1 MKVNEVMTYGV
12 DYVRPEDTLK
22 DVARK
27 MRDKNE
33 GVIPVFQGEDN
44 PVGLVT
50 DRDITVRAIA
60 EGKDP
65 GATKVSEVMTPEVI
79 FCTEDM
85 DLEQAA
91 HIMEYKKIRRLL
103 VKDEQKHVTG
113 MLSIGD
119 IATSS
124 PKELAGEVLKEVTG
138 VAYPER

>member
-1 MKVNEVMTYGV
+1 MKVNDVMTYGV
-12 DYVRPEDTLK
+12 DFVNPGDTVRDAAK
-22 DVARK
+22 K

-33 GVIPVFQGEDN
+33 GAIPVFEGQE

-65 GATKVSEVMTPEVI
+65 SSTKVSEVMTPEVI

-85 DLEQAA
+85 ELEQAA
-91 HIMEYKKIRRLL
+91 HIMEYKKVRRLL

-119 IATSS
+119 IATST
-124 PKELAGEVLKEVTG
+124 PKEFTGEVLKEVTG

>member
-1 MKVNEVMTYGV
+1 MKVKEVMTYGV
-12 DYVRPEDTLK
+12 DFVRPDTNLR
-22 DVARK
+22 DVAQK

-33 GVIPVFQGEDN
+33 GALPVFEGEE

-50 DRDITVRAIA
+50 DRDIAVRAIA

-65 GATKVSEVMTPEVI
+65 ASTRAREVMTPQVI

-85 DLEQAA
+85 ELEEAA

-103 VKDEQKHVTG
+103 VKDEQRHVTG
-113 MLSIGD
+113 MLSLGD

-124 PKELAGEVLKEVTG
+124 PKEFTGEVLQEVIG

>member
-12 DYVRPEDTLK
+12 DFLQPSDTVRY
-22 DVARK
+22 AAGK
-27 MRDKNE
+27 MREKNE
-33 GVIPVFQGEDN
+33 GMLPVFEGDK

-50 DRDITVRAIA
+50 DRDITIRAIA

-65 GATKVSEVMTPEVI
+65 GTTRVSDVMTPEVY

-91 HIMEYKKIRRLL
+91 HIMEYKKVRRLL

-113 MLSIGD
+113 ILSLGD
-119 IATSS
+119 IATST
-124 PKELAGEVLKEVTG
+124 PKEFAGEVLKEVVG